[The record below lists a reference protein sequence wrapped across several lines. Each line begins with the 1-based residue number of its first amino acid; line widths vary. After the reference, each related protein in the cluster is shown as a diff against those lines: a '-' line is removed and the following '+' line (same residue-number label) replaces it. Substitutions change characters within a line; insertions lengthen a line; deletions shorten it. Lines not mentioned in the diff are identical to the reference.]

1 MEERVSIWAE
11 LGNISRQ
18 GSEGRAPAPN
28 EQPNEDLEL
37 LRETVTE
44 ECGVLGTLLFRVA
57 LESFYVPNTKG
68 ILALHN

>member
-18 GSEGRAPAPN
+18 GSEGTAPAPN
-28 EQPNEDLEL
+28 EQPREDLEL